1 MALRDALRRPDVTE
15 TLHWKLRDYP
25 RRVGARRENPTGFS
39 RGSVNQQPWEE
50 YDSGG
55 AVFRGV

>member
-39 RGSVNQQPWEE
+39 RGSVNPTL
-50 YDSGG
+50 SP
-55 AVFRGV
+55 ACRTSNTGVISS